1 MSLIEKVG
9 GMGMA
14 EIIVSLVMTKSVMPN
29 CYLPELKVYGHAC
42 TYSNALF
49 VFDEEQNQ
57 FLPYMPLDEA
67 GDEYLMLADLN
78 RELKVAK
85 GLEVRDCVA

>member
-1 MSLIEKVG
+1 MSLIQRVG
-9 GMGMA
+9 GMDMA

-29 CYLPELKVYGHAC
+29 CYLPEFKVYGHAC
-42 TYSNALF
+42 SHSKALF
-49 VFDEEQNQ
+49 VFDEDENQ
-57 FLPYMPLDEA
+57 FLPYMPLEEA
-67 GDEYLMLADLN
+67 SDEYLMLADLN